1 VDLYVQKDS
10 PGAER
15 ESNWLPA
22 PAGKF
27 VLMLRMY
34 WPDESDPSILNGT
47 WTMPG
52 VTKVA

>member
-1 VDLYVQKDS
+1 M
-10 PGAER
+10 P
-15 ESNWLPA
+15 SNGLPA

-47 WTMPG
+47 WAIPAAK
-52 VTKVA
+52 KV